1 MKGLSIFTHS
11 VGLAARNWKE
21 ALKIFLVPVALCV
34 VLFAAVAGSV
44 GLTAGEPT
52 GSMALLLLI
61 IPIAFIVI
69 FWSVVSWHRFV
80 LLEEYPSGWIP
91 PFRFDRILSYLG
103 HGLLLGLVAIVLMIP
118 IGLLIALFGAMG
130 IEVLAVVLAIPAYIA
145 VVIVMYRLIPIL
157 PAAAIGKPLKLKD
170 SFNATKGATGAIIVL
185 LLVLFGVN
193 LLVQLAVMG
202 LTVVLAPLAML
213 FSLAASL
220 FLSIVNISVLTTF
233 YGHYIEGRAID

>member
-34 VLFAAVAGSV
+34 VLFAAVAGSI
-44 GLTAGEPT
+44 GLTADEPT
-52 GSMALLLLI
+52 GSIALLLLI
-61 IPIAFIVI
+61 IPVAFVMI

-80 LLEEYPSGWIP
+80 LLEEYPTGWIP

-103 HGLLLGLVAIVLMIP
+103 HGLLLGLVAIVLMLP
-118 IGLLIALFGAMG
+118 IVALMALFASIGG
-130 IEVLAVVLAIPAYIA
+130 EVLSLFIAIPAYVA
-145 VVIVMYRLIPIL
+145 LVVIMYRLIPIL
-157 PAAAIGKPLKLKD
+157 PAAAIGKPLKLMD

-202 LTVVLAPLAML
+202 LTVVLAPLAVL